1 MHCNNVTLVVVR
13 AQDGSHG
20 CIQSTQ
26 GGLRPMCTPM
36 NRLLS
41 SDCWTGFFF
50 VLWRMD
56 YTLCSTAALPTWSV
70 VAT

>member
-1 MHCNNVTLVVVR
+1 MSRWWLYVLRMAVTDAYSLPKEAFDQCAPPWIDSFPLIAGRV
-13 AQDGSHG
+13 S
-20 CIQSTQ
+20 
-26 GGLRPMCTPM
+26 
-36 NRLLS
+36 
-41 SDCWTGFFF
+41 FF